1 MKRREFAQILLGGA
15 LTAGAGLVLP
25 AQAAGKK
32 RVLAITHAAGFR
44 HDTRDLAAET
54 VKQLGDETG
63 QWEVVAIAPDQA
75 AVQSW
80 TTPDKLKGLD
90 MVFFAKT
97 TGDLGMTADGKTA
110 FYDWIRRGGAY
121 AGVHS
126 AGDTYHGDA
135 QYLDLVRGEFQTHG
149 AQQTVEIFNQ
159 DPKHPACKDLPA
171 SFSIHDEIY
180 EFKNWDRAKVHVLLS
195 MHKHPQR
202 DEKGDFPVA
211 WTNRL
216 GKGRMFYTSLGHRS
230 DVYPNPLYRKHL
242 TGGLQWALGLAKGDD
257 KPGNPII

>member
-1 MKRREFAQILLGGA
+1 MKRREFAHLLLGGA
-15 LTAGAGLVLP
+15 LTAGAMVALP
-25 AQAAGKK
+25 ATAAGKK
-32 RVLAITHAAGFR
+32 RILIISHAAGFR
-44 HDTRDLAAET
+44 HDTRDLAGET

-63 QWEVVAIAPDQA
+63 KWEVVGVAPDQA

-80 TTPDKLKGLD
+80 MTPEKLKGVDL
-90 MVFFAKT
+90 VFFANT
-97 TGDLGMTADGKTA
+97 TGDLGMTPEQKTA

-135 QYLDLVRGEFQTHG
+135 QYLDLVRGEFQTLG
-149 AQQTVEIFNQ
+149 PQRTVEIFNQ
-159 DPKHPACKDLPA
+159 DPTHPATKDLPA
-171 SFSIHDEIY
+171 SFTIHDEIY
-180 EFKNWDRAKVHVLLS
+180 EFKNWDRKKVHVLLT

-202 DEKGDFPVA
+202 DEQGDFPVA

-230 DVYPNPLYRKHL
+230 DVYANPLYRKHL
-242 TGGLQWALGLAKGDD
+242 TGGILWALGLAKGSDQ
-257 KPGNPII
+257 PGNPLK